1 MCIYCAAGRHE
12 GGDALCGRQH
22 FRPRR
27 IASAHRR
34 YARACTCMC
43 MLSRHVGVCAH
54 SLSLRSMYVHAVAL
68 DGCTC
73 TLERQIE
80 VCAETTAASDAAAGC
95 CSARTYVRAS
105 ASRRCMCMLR
115 ERQADACACFRVA
128 SDAAA
133 GCCSA
138 RAGAGGDDGAADCE
152 QAPGVVAAGRAGACL
167 ACWLLQRPGV

>member
-1 MCIYCAAGRHE
+1 MCIYGAAGRHE